1 MVARVK
7 HGNAAAKKNGKGKR
21 NFNPF
26 PDPKRGKGRSVLKRP
41 SAKKTKAWKE
51 VPYTRHSS
59 KLPSKSDLKLDRE
72 KKLVKMLLQDGL
84 LSTWA
89 GKLCPRCG
97 KGTLS
102 SLQGGDNLR
111 HRCNRKNCQVYIN
124 PQHLHPL
131 FVDARGTSA
140 TSLRTQAALLMLKL
154 NNVPHATIHRLLGVN
169 RKSIESMGSRLCS
182 VRKKYLEEKEK
193 KIDFAAGAAWSDVEA
208 DETTFDRK
216 NLDNLAPDKAAPI
229 AWEQW

>member
-140 TSLRTQAALLMLKL
+140 TSLRTQAAQVEQCAAC
-154 NNVPHATIHRLLGVN
+154 NPPSSSWSEPQVDRIHG
-169 RKSIESMGSRLCS
+169 KPS
-182 VRKKYLEEKEK
+182 VQCPQEVCRGEGEE
-193 KIDFAAGAAWSDVEA
+193 D
-208 DETTFDRK
+208 
-216 NLDNLAPDKAAPI
+216 
-229 AWEQW
+229 